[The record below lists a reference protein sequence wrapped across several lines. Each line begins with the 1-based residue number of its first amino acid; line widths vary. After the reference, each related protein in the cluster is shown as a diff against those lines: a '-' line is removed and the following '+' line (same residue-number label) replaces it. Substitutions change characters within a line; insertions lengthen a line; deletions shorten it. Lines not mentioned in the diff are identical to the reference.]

1 MVVAMVSVVVVVV
14 GPALGKMMDFVE
26 RGKEEKERMGD
37 MTGGE
42 KAEVYSSNAT
52 PMQPYNTTHHNAQKK
67 QGDTQNQKD
76 KKQCK
81 TMQNE
86 KCTHHLRRAY
96 QEKKIPEIWTVS
108 PTISFSTKTF
118 LANHEYIFVN
128 AFVWTIFSSF
138 SILSSYPG
146 RITIAHI

>member
-42 KAEVYSSNAT
+42 KAADYSSNAT

-81 TMQNE
+81 TIQNE

-96 QEKKIPEIWTVS
+96 QEKKYQKYGQFPLRYH
-108 PTISFSTKTF
+108 F
-118 LANHEYIFVN
+118 LPKH
-128 AFVWTIFSSF
+128 S
-138 SILSSYPG
+138 
-146 RITIAHI
+146 